1 MINKNLAYLKKV
13 VFTDESKIKISGSVD
28 RRVFVW
34 RKLTEERL
42 PCCTLSSVTTGDAS
56 IMAWGTMSHDG
67 VGPLTVVQGSIKT
80 IEKEKHHEMYGV
92 ASTKS

>member
-1 MINKNLAYLKKV
+1 MSPKLR
-13 VFTDESKIKISGSVD
+13 SVEVMD

-34 RKLTEERL
+34 RKSTEEWL
-42 PCCTLSSVTTGDAS
+42 PFCTLGSVKTGDAS

-67 VGPLTVVQGSIKT
+67 VGPLTVVQGSINT
-80 IEKEKHHEMYGV
+80 MEKEKQHEMYGV